1 MEKSTQ
7 REYVMFV
14 LHNFSLV
21 AELDEAGANNIA
33 AWLVKWLEEC

>member
-14 LHNFSLV
+14 LNNLSLV
-21 AELDEAGANNIA
+21 AEIDEAGANNISG
-33 AWLVKWLEEC
+33 WLVKWLEEC

>member
-1 MEKSTQ
+1 MEKSIQ

-14 LHNFSLV
+14 LHNLSLV
-21 AELDEAGANNIA
+21 AEIDETGANNIS